1 MFVWFKLLCD
11 RVGLGN
17 MITIK
22 RRLHVLLLFVHLLEP
37 MNYELPCTYGGGFS
51 PLAQ

>member
-37 MNYELPCTYGGGFS
+37 MNYHARTVAGCS